1 MGTSLR
7 DEKYRQVEELLPTRV
22 KALYALV
29 EQILDDDANDVIVA
43 FVLHKMRD
51 AVVASRIEELGGGEP
66 GINYSALD
74 AKLVGIYESL
84 EALKDTFEAIDDP
97 TFKVEDYL

>member
-7 DEKYRQVEELLPTRV
+7 DEKYYQVEELLPTRI
-22 KALYALV
+22 KALFAMV
-29 EQILDDDANDVIVA
+29 EQVIDEDSDDVIAA

-66 GINYSALD
+66 GIDYSALE
-74 AKLVGIYESL
+74 AELVGIYASL
-84 EALKDTFEAIDDP
+84 EALKDIFEAIDDP